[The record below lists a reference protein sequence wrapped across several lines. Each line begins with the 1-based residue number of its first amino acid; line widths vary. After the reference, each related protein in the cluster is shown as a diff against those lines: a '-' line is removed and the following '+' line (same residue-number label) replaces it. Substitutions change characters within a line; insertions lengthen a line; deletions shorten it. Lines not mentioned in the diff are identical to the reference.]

1 MSHTLLT
8 TIEVYYEERP
18 QNPRK
23 PYAAMDESMDVA
35 HGATPESAV
44 KHLVTKRDL
53 PIPAAGEGGR

>member
-8 TIEVYYEERP
+8 TIEVYVEENP

-23 PYAAMDESMDVA
+23 PYAAMNESMEVV

-44 KHLVTKRDL
+44 KRLVAKRDL
-53 PIPAAGEGGR
+53 PIPAAAEGGR